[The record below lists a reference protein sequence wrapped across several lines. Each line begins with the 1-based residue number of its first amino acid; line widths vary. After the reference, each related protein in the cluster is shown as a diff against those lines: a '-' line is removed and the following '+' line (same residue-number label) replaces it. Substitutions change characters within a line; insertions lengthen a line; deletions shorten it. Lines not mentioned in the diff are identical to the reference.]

1 MNNYSKKRTLVVTG
15 VNPDWA
21 LCRVSAFFCT
31 CGHNNI
37 YARCVRESDETCQ
50 PCSGPYGLF
59 REDDDSI
66 VFMDFYN
73 ERDVEASLHKELPR
87 NLQVKRLT
95 KTLKVRFVQE

>member
-1 MNNYSKKRTLVVTG
+1 
-15 VNPDWA
+15 
-21 LCRVSAFFCT
+21 
-31 CGHNNI
+31 
-37 YARCVRESDETCQ
+37 
-50 PCSGPYGLF
+50 
-59 REDDDSI
+59 EDDDSI